1 MTMQYQQPN
10 INIAN
15 GALFSRFTVG
25 PVGSGAPF
33 TSIQAAID
41 AAVLEAPSITQGTP
55 IVISITPGIYEED
68 ITAGAGIAM
77 VATFELGVVIRGTIT
92 YNLDQV
98 IVADNGAALQGIQ
111 MEPPPGSPAL
121 VFTGPNNQN
130 VLCFGC
136 SFTAQG
142 APAIIDSNTGSSS
155 LDFSECTIEY
165 DATGSALDMSDG
177 GFFRMTDTDV
187 FGPSGTPSI
196 NVEDSFI
203 QILDSNIDGAIVLI
217 NAFALINRTD
227 LESSGVPPLRLT
239 DAGAGAELEYCTL
252 RSFGTGGVLVDGV
265 GTLSFSAIA
274 GIGGAPTTSFDPG
287 LTLFPILSNSAE
299 NLQYND
305 NTAGAWAAPAPVD
318 VNDAIDRMATALS
331 IEIGG
336 PIP

>member
-77 VATFELGVVIRGTIT
+77 VATFELGVIIRGTIT

-121 VFTGPNNQN
+121 IFTGPNNQN
-130 VLCFGC
+130 VLCFTCG
-136 SFTAQG
+136 FTVQG
-142 APAIIDSNTGSSS
+142 ATAIILDNTGSSFI
-155 LDFSECTIEY
+155 DFSECNIEY
-165 DATGSALDMSDG
+165 DATGSAIDMTAG
-177 GFFRMTDTDV
+177 GVLQMTDTDV
-187 FGPSGTPSI
+187 NGPASTPSI
-196 NVEDSFI
+196 NIENSFALI
-203 QILDSNIDGAIVLI
+203 IDSNIDGAVVLTDS
-217 NAFALINRTD
+217 FALINRSD

-239 DAGAGAELEYCTL
+239 NAGAGAELEYCTL
-252 RSFGTGGVLVDGV
+252 RSFGTGGVLVDGA

-274 GIGGAPTTSFDPG
+274 GIGGTPTTSFDPG

-305 NTAGAWAAPAPVD
+305 GTAGAWAAPAPTD
-318 VNDAIDRMATALS
+318 VNAAIDRMATALS